1 MADKETIAHL
11 KSMISS
17 YTLSSPQSISL
28 KNEFSLS
35 SQDKTDC
42 ESEPYDFD
50 ELYKKGHAKI
60 ERLLVVRDRSSH
72 EIRKRLKRDNYP
84 DEVIESLLER
94 CIASGLLDDM
104 RFAETLIQSRLRAGR
119 GVVGITR
126 DLRSYGINEQL
137 IPGYPDRFLDDAPD
151 QLQTAKSLLES
162 HPPTAKNKRQAA
174 YAKLIRKGFSSDIA
188 QRASRE
194 WCELHQ

>member
-28 KNEFSLS
+28 KNESSLS

-60 ERLLVVRDRSSH
+60 ERLLVVSRNSK
-72 EIRKRLKRDNYP
+72 EAEKR
-84 DEVIESLLER
+84 
-94 CIASGLLDDM
+94 
-104 RFAETLIQSRLRAGR
+104 
-119 GVVGITR
+119 
-126 DLRSYGINEQL
+126 
-137 IPGYPDRFLDDAPD
+137 
-151 QLQTAKSLLES
+151 
-162 HPPTAKNKRQAA
+162 
-174 YAKLIRKGFSSDIA
+174 
-188 QRASRE
+188 
-194 WCELHQ
+194 